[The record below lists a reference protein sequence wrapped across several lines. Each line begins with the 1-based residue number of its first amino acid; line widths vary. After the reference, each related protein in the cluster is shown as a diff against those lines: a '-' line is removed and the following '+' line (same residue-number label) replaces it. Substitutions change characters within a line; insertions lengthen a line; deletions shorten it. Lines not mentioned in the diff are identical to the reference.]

1 MACFSVFR
9 FAYPLLITKQK
20 IAFLL
25 QECDFCCT
33 FAANTNS
40 YFECTMRHHQK
51 IAIARLISDLIKS
64 DDVICKEEIALYNNI
79 VASFEISQD
88 ELHEAQFLS
97 QADAVGYIRHMTGA
111 EQKKIFSL
119 LKKAAYSDNA
129 CIAREA
135 LLLQTL
141 ALTLGDTTG
150 KYQLLSSMVKGWR
163 NPEKYVMYIESDYM
177 PAINQEILEQY
188 DTIANLLHLWKFE
201 FIYIPK
207 LSHSFCEMD
216 RNYLCDIIRYMNPRF
231 SEEMIQNL
239 YERLTTFTTENFT
252 QEYLATALHQ
262 TNFYEIEP
270 SLLIN
275 VGTSTVPSTTTVQQE
290 TFFMNLLTIRLEDE
304 PNCVLNEVR
313 RFVDQYETLITE
325 PEYQLPKR
333 GKGLFRY
340 HGFYKQL
347 FDFLA
352 RQHTNG
358 ETNTILIDL
367 LARRIWMRG
376 REIPMSATHLATYVF
391 LLHQS
396 LCTHYGGLIKA
407 GQHHPLSDREVER
420 LGKTYRAICNL
431 FRELPI
437 SCARSYMEDVP
448 NIRGYI
454 ARLRTT
460 IEHVMD
466 SQDID
471 YYYPK
476 DSSDKSMY
484 RVAINPSCVRIKH
497 SAGECLFTD
506 YPLWKQLK

>member
-1 MACFSVFR
+1 
-9 FAYPLLITKQK
+9 
-20 IAFLL
+20 
-25 QECDFCCT
+25 
-33 FAANTNS
+33 
-40 YFECTMRHHQK
+40 MRHHQK

-79 VASFEISQD
+79 VCSFEISQD
-88 ELHEAQFLS
+88 ELHEAQFIS
-97 QADAVGYIRHMTGA
+97 QAEAVGYIRHMPFA

-119 LKKAAYSDNA
+119 LKKAAYSDNS
-129 CIAREA
+129 CVAREA
-135 LLLQTL
+135 LLL
-141 ALTLGDTTG
+141 LTLSLTLSDTVN
-150 KYQLLSSMVKGWR
+150 KYHLLSSLVKGGR
-163 NPEKYVMYIESDYM
+163 NQEKYVMYIESDYM
-177 PAINQEILEQY
+177 PAINQEIEEQY

-207 LSHSFCEMD
+207 LTRSFSEMD
-216 RNYLCDIIRYMNPRF
+216 RNYLCDIIRYMNPRL
-231 SEEMIQNL
+231 SGEMIQNL
-239 YERLTTFTTENFT
+239 YDRLTTFTTENFT
-252 QEYLATALHQ
+252 QEYLANASHHAH
-262 TNFYEIEP
+262 FYEIEP

-275 VGTSTVPSTTTVQQE
+275 VGTSNIPAATATREDTY
-290 TFFMNLLTIRLEDE
+290 FMNLLTIRLDDE

-313 RFVDQYETLITE
+313 RFLDQYESLITE

-347 FDFLA
+347 FNFLA

-358 ETNTILIDL
+358 EENTILIDFVS
-367 LARRIWMRG
+367 RRIWMRG
-376 REIPMSATHLATYVF
+376 REVQMSATHLATYVF

-407 GQHHPLSDREVER
+407 GEHHPLSAKDVER
-420 LGKTYRAICNL
+420 LGRTYHAICDL
-431 FRELPI
+431 FRDFPI
-437 SCARSYMEDVP
+437 SDARSYLEDVP

-466 SQDID
+466 GDDLD

-506 YPLWKQLK
+506 YPFWKVLK

>member
-1 MACFSVFR
+1 
-9 FAYPLLITKQK
+9 
-20 IAFLL
+20 
-25 QECDFCCT
+25 
-33 FAANTNS
+33 
-40 YFECTMRHHQK
+40 MRHHQK

-79 VASFEISQD
+79 VCSFEISQD
-88 ELHEAQFLS
+88 ELHEAQFIS
-97 QADAVGYIRHMTGA
+97 QAEAVGYIRHMPFA

-119 LKKAAYSDNA
+119 LKKAAYSDNS
-129 CIAREA
+129 CVAREA
-135 LLLQTL
+135 LLL
-141 ALTLGDTTG
+141 LTLSLTLSDTVN
-150 KYQLLSSMVKGWR
+150 KYHLLSSLVKGGR
-163 NPEKYVMYIESDYM
+163 NQEKYVMYIESDYM
-177 PAINQEILEQY
+177 PAINQEIEEQY

-207 LSHSFCEMD
+207 LTRSFSEMD
-216 RNYLCDIIRYMNPRF
+216 RNYLCDIIRYMNPRL
-231 SEEMIQNL
+231 SGEMIQNL
-239 YERLTTFTTENFT
+239 YDRLTTFTTENFT
-252 QEYLATALHQ
+252 QEYLANASHHAH
-262 TNFYEIEP
+262 FYEIEP

-275 VGTSTVPSTTTVQQE
+275 VGTSNIPAAAATREDTY
-290 TFFMNLLTIRLEDE
+290 FMNLLTIRLDDE

-313 RFVDQYETLITE
+313 RFLDQYESLITE

-358 ETNTILIDL
+358 EENTILIDFVS
-367 LARRIWMRG
+367 RRIWMRG
-376 REIPMSATHLATYVF
+376 REVQMSATHLATYVF

-407 GQHHPLSDREVER
+407 GQHHPLSEKDVER
-420 LGKTYRAICNL
+420 LGRTYHAICDL
-431 FRELPI
+431 FRDFPI
-437 SCARSYMEDVP
+437 SDARSYLDDVP

-466 SQDID
+466 GDDLD

-506 YPLWKQLK
+506 YPFWKVLK

>member
-1 MACFSVFR
+1 
-9 FAYPLLITKQK
+9 
-20 IAFLL
+20 
-25 QECDFCCT
+25 
-33 FAANTNS
+33 
-40 YFECTMRHHQK
+40 MRHHQK

-64 DDVICKEEIALYNNI
+64 DDVICKEEIALYNHI
-79 VASFEISQD
+79 VCSFDISQD

-97 QADAVGYIRHMTGA
+97 QADAVVYIRHMSPT
-111 EQKKIFSL
+111 EQKKIFSV
-119 LKKAAYSDNA
+119 LKKAAYSDNS
-129 CIAREA
+129 CVAREA

-141 ALTLGDTTG
+141 SLILNDTQD
-150 KYQLLSSMVKGWR
+150 KYRLLSSQVKGWR

-177 PAINQEILEQY
+177 PAINEEIWQQY

-201 FIYIPK
+201 FIYIPR
-207 LSHSFCEMD
+207 LTQSFCEMD
-216 RNYLCDIIRYMNPRF
+216 RNYLCDIIRYMNPRL
-231 SEEMIQNL
+231 SNEMLNNL
-239 YERLTTFTTENFT
+239 YNRLTNFTTENFT
-252 QEYLATALHQ
+252 REYLANIAHC
-262 TNFYEIEP
+262 NHFYDIEP

-275 VGTSTVPSTTTVQQE
+275 VGTSNVPASSPTQPDTY
-290 TFFMNLLTIRLEDE
+290 FMNFRTIRLEDE

-313 RFVDQYETLITE
+313 RFNDQYESLITE

-352 RQHTNG
+352 RHHTNG
-358 ETNTILIDL
+358 EENTIVIDL

-376 REIPMSATHLATYVF
+376 VEVQMSATHLATYVF

-396 LCTHYGGLIKA
+396 LCTHHGGLIKA
-407 GQHHPLSDREVER
+407 GQHNPLSEKEVLR
-420 LGKTYRAICNL
+420 LGKTYHAICNL
-431 FRELPI
+431 FREVPI
-437 SCARSYMEDVP
+437 ADARSYLEDVP

-460 IEHVMD
+460 IEHVVGAD
-466 SQDID
+466 DLD

-484 RVAINPSCVRIKH
+484 RVTINPACVRLKY
-497 SAGECLFTD
+497 SGGECLFAD
-506 YPLWKQLK
+506 YPMWKQLK

>member
-1 MACFSVFR
+1 
-9 FAYPLLITKQK
+9 
-20 IAFLL
+20 
-25 QECDFCCT
+25 
-33 FAANTNS
+33 
-40 YFECTMRHHQK
+40 MRHHQK

-79 VASFEISQD
+79 VCSFEISQD
-88 ELHEAQFLS
+88 ELHEAQFIS
-97 QADAVGYIRHMTGA
+97 QAEAVGYIRHMPFA

-119 LKKAAYSDNA
+119 LKKAAYSDNS
-129 CIAREA
+129 CVAREA
-135 LLLQTL
+135 LLL
-141 ALTLGDTTG
+141 LTLSLTLSDTVN
-150 KYQLLSSMVKGWR
+150 KYHLLSSLVKGGR
-163 NPEKYVMYIESDYM
+163 NQEKYVMYIESDYM
-177 PAINQEILEQY
+177 PAINQEIEEQY

-207 LSHSFCEMD
+207 LTRSFSEMD
-216 RNYLCDIIRYMNPRF
+216 RNYLCDIIRYMNPRL
-231 SEEMIQNL
+231 SGEMIQNL
-239 YERLTTFTTENFT
+239 YDRLTTFTTENFT
-252 QEYLATALHQ
+252 QEYLANASHHTH
-262 TNFYEIEP
+262 FYEIEP

-275 VGTSTVPSTTTVQQE
+275 VGTSNIPAAAATREDTY
-290 TFFMNLLTIRLEDE
+290 FMNLLTIRLDDE

-313 RFVDQYETLITE
+313 RFLDQYESLITE

-358 ETNTILIDL
+358 EENTILIDFVS
-367 LARRIWMRG
+367 RRIWMRG
-376 REIPMSATHLATYVF
+376 REVQMSATHLATYVF

-407 GQHHPLSDREVER
+407 GQHHPLSEKDVER
-420 LGKTYRAICNL
+420 LGRTYHAICNL

>member
-1 MACFSVFR
+1 
-9 FAYPLLITKQK
+9 
-20 IAFLL
+20 
-25 QECDFCCT
+25 
-33 FAANTNS
+33 
-40 YFECTMRHHQK
+40 MRHHQK

-79 VASFEISQD
+79 VCSFEISQD
-88 ELHEAQFLS
+88 ELHEAQFIS
-97 QADAVGYIRHMTGA
+97 QAEAVGYIRHMPFA

-119 LKKAAYSDNA
+119 LKKAAYSDNS
-129 CIAREA
+129 CVAREA
-135 LLLQTL
+135 LML
-141 ALTLGDTTG
+141 LTLSLTLSDTVN
-150 KYQLLSSMVKGWR
+150 KYHLLSSLVKGGR
-163 NPEKYVMYIESDYM
+163 NQEKYVMYIESDYM
-177 PAINQEILEQY
+177 PAINQEIEEQY

-207 LSHSFCEMD
+207 LTRSFSEMD
-216 RNYLCDIIRYMNPRF
+216 RNYLCDIIRYMNPRL
-231 SEEMIQNL
+231 SGEMIQNL
-239 YERLTTFTTENFT
+239 YDRLTTFTTENFT
-252 QEYLATALHQ
+252 QEYLANASHHAH
-262 TNFYEIEP
+262 FYEIEP

-275 VGTSTVPSTTTVQQE
+275 VGTSNIPAAAATREDTY
-290 TFFMNLLTIRLEDE
+290 FMNLLTIRLDDE

-313 RFVDQYETLITE
+313 RFLDQYESLITE

-358 ETNTILIDL
+358 EENTILIDFVS
-367 LARRIWMRG
+367 RRIWMRG
-376 REIPMSATHLATYVF
+376 REVQMSATHLATYVF

-407 GQHHPLSDREVER
+407 GEHHPLSEKDVER
-420 LGKTYRAICNL
+420 LGRTYHAICDL
-431 FRELPI
+431 FRDFPI
-437 SCARSYMEDVP
+437 SDARSYLEDVP

-466 SQDID
+466 GDDLD

-506 YPLWKQLK
+506 YPFWKVLK

>member
-1 MACFSVFR
+1 
-9 FAYPLLITKQK
+9 
-20 IAFLL
+20 
-25 QECDFCCT
+25 
-33 FAANTNS
+33 
-40 YFECTMRHHQK
+40 MRHHQK

-79 VASFEISQD
+79 VCSFEISQD
-88 ELHEAQFLS
+88 ELHEAQFIS
-97 QADAVGYIRHMTGA
+97 QAEAVGYIRHMPFA

-119 LKKAAYSDNA
+119 LKKAAYSDNS
-129 CIAREA
+129 CVAREA
-135 LLLQTL
+135 LLL
-141 ALTLGDTTG
+141 LTLSLTLSDTVN
-150 KYQLLSSMVKGWR
+150 KYHLLSSLVKGGR
-163 NPEKYVMYIESDYM
+163 NQEKYVMYIESDYM
-177 PAINQEILEQY
+177 PAINQEIEEQY

-207 LSHSFCEMD
+207 LTRSFSEMD
-216 RNYLCDIIRYMNPRF
+216 RNYLCDIIRYMNPRL
-231 SEEMIQNL
+231 SGEMIQNL
-239 YERLTTFTTENFT
+239 YDRLTTFTTENFT
-252 QEYLATALHQ
+252 QEYLANASHHTH
-262 TNFYEIEP
+262 FYEIEP

-358 ETNTILIDL
+358 EENTILIDFVS
-367 LARRIWMRG
+367 RRIWMRG
-376 REIPMSATHLATYVF
+376 REVQMSATHLATYVF

-407 GQHHPLSDREVER
+407 GEHHPLSAKDVER
-420 LGKTYRAICNL
+420 LGNTYRVICTL
-431 FRELPI
+431 FREGAV
-437 SCARSYMEDVP
+437 SDTRSYLEDVP

-454 ARLRTT
+454 ARLRTA

-466 SQDID
+466 SDD
-471 YYYPK
+471 LDFYYPK

>member
-1 MACFSVFR
+1 
-9 FAYPLLITKQK
+9 
-20 IAFLL
+20 
-25 QECDFCCT
+25 
-33 FAANTNS
+33 
-40 YFECTMRHHQK
+40 MRHHQK

-79 VASFEISQD
+79 VCSFEISQD
-88 ELHEAQFLS
+88 ELHEAQFIS
-97 QADAVGYIRHMTGA
+97 QAEAVGYIRHMPFA

-119 LKKAAYSDNA
+119 LKKAAYSDNS
-129 CIAREA
+129 CVAREA
-135 LLLQTL
+135 LLL
-141 ALTLGDTTG
+141 LTLSLTLSDTVN
-150 KYQLLSSMVKGWR
+150 KYHLLSSLVKGGR
-163 NPEKYVMYIESDYM
+163 NQEKYVMYIESDYM
-177 PAINQEILEQY
+177 PAINQEIEEQY

-207 LSHSFCEMD
+207 LTRSFSEMD
-216 RNYLCDIIRYMNPRF
+216 RNYLCDIIRYMNPRL
-231 SEEMIQNL
+231 SGEMIQNL
-239 YERLTTFTTENFT
+239 YDRLTTFTTENFT
-252 QEYLATALHQ
+252 QEYLANASHHAH
-262 TNFYEIEP
+262 FYEIEP

-275 VGTSTVPSTTTVQQE
+275 VGTSNIPAAAATREDTY
-290 TFFMNLLTIRLEDE
+290 FMNLLTIRLDDE

-313 RFVDQYETLITE
+313 RFLDQYESLITE

-358 ETNTILIDL
+358 EENTILIDFVS
-367 LARRIWMRG
+367 RRIWMRG
-376 REIPMSATHLATYVF
+376 REVQMSATHLATYVF

-407 GQHHPLSDREVER
+407 GQHHPLSEKDVER
-420 LGKTYRAICNL
+420 LGRTYHAICDL
-431 FRELPI
+431 FRDFPI
-437 SCARSYMEDVP
+437 SDARSYLDDVP

-466 SQDID
+466 GDDLD